1 MNTEKEDMVSNW
13 IQENGNPAIEK
24 LTSINQNTA
33 RKVGEVLKEK
43 GIDADTFAQLV
54 DTQVAEVSKWLAGH
68 HNFSEKML
76 SEIIAK
82 IEVN

>member
-13 IQENGNPAIEK
+13 IQENGNPAIER

-33 RKVGEVLKEK
+33 RKVSEILIEK
-43 GIDADTFAQLV
+43 GIDAETFAQLV

-76 SEIIAK
+76 SEITAK

>member
-33 RKVGEVLKEK
+33 RKVSEVLTEK
-43 GIDADTFAQLV
+43 AMDANALAQLI
-54 DTQVAEVSKWLAGH
+54 DTQVAEVSKWLAGR

-76 SEIIAK
+76 GEITAK